1 MIGSRILR
9 DYQSMKNSDR
19 VDRWNE
25 PRIPWSISDIM
36 SILYEGRVLVIIFI
50 SGGVRSG
57 KSTLGENLTEKLS
70 EGRKVYLATAI
81 VYDEEMIQRVIM
93 HKKQRS
99 GKGYITIEKSTDIGE
114 ILVDIRD
121 GDTILLDC
129 LGNLLA
135 NEMFS
140 DKAMNKK
147 ENVAEKIFSDMC
159 RISEKAENLIIISN
173 DVFSDGCMYSDS
185 VIRYIDTLAWLQRK
199 IVTISDKAIECIA
212 GISVIHKDIIVNE
225 R

>member
-1 MIGSRILR
+1 M
-9 DYQSMKNSDR
+9 
-19 VDRWNE
+19 
-25 PRIPWSISDIM
+25 
-36 SILYEGRVLVIIFI
+36 LVFI

-70 EGRKVYLATAI
+70 DGRKIYLATSI
-81 VYDEEMIQRVIM
+81 VYDEEMVQRVIL

-99 GKGYITIEKSTDIGE
+99 GKGYITIEKSTNIGA
-114 ILVDIRD
+114 ILVDIRK

-140 DKAMNKK
+140 DKTMREK
-147 ENVAEKIFSDMC
+147 ENVAEKIFSDIC
-159 RISEKAENLIIISN
+159 LINEKAENIIIVSN

-185 VIRYIDTLAWLQRK
+185 VISYIDTLALLHRK
-199 IVTISDKAIECIA
+199 IVGIADKAIECIA
-212 GISVIHKDIIVNE
+212 GSQVIHKDCIENE

>member
-1 MIGSRILR
+1 M
-9 DYQSMKNSDR
+9 
-19 VDRWNE
+19 
-25 PRIPWSISDIM
+25 
-36 SILYEGRVLVIIFI
+36 LVFI

-70 EGRKVYLATAI
+70 NSRKIYLATSI
-81 VYDEEMIQRVIM
+81 TYDEEMIQRVIL

-99 GKGYITIEKSTDIGE
+99 GKGYITIEKSTDIGA
-114 ILVDIRD
+114 ILVDIRN

-140 DKAMNKK
+140 DKIIREK
-147 ENVAEKIFSDMC
+147 ENIVEKIFSDIC
-159 RISEKAENLIIISN
+159 LINEKAENTIIISN

-185 VIRYIDTLAWLQRK
+185 VISYIDTLALLHRK
-199 IVTISDKAIECIA
+199 IVGIADKAIECIA
-212 GISVIHKDIIVNE
+212 GCQVVHKDCIESE

>member
-1 MIGSRILR
+1 ML
-9 DYQSMKNSDR
+9 
-19 VDRWNE
+19 
-25 PRIPWSISDIM
+25 
-36 SILYEGRVLVIIFI
+36 IFI

-70 EGRKVYLATAI
+70 EVRKVYLATSIA
-81 VYDEEMIQRVIM
+81 YDEEMIQRIIM

-114 ILVDIRD
+114 VLVNIRD

-135 NEMFS
+135 NEMYS
-140 DKAMNKK
+140 DKATK
-147 ENVAEKIFSDMC
+147 EIDKVAEKIFSDIC
-159 RISEKAENLIIISN
+159 RINEKAENLIIVSN

-185 VIRYIDTLAWLQRK
+185 VIRYIDTLAWLHRK
-199 IVTISDKAIECIA
+199 IVAISDKAIECVA
-212 GISVIHKDIIVNE
+212 GISAIHKDCIEKKGSI
-225 R
+225 